1 MSTVSDQAEA
11 ATSFASELR
20 SATAASHSASEQSG
34 FMSALVDGRAGR
46 DGYAELVAQTYFV
59 YESLERAADAMRG
72 DAVAGA
78 FVFDELTRLP
88 AIERDLVFLR
98 GPAWRDEIEPTAA
111 TARYVARLD
120 EVGSHSSE
128 RFVAHHYT
136 RYMGDLSGGQ
146 FIARAVRDAYQLEG
160 NEGTEFFVFDGIA
173 DLAEF
178 KDGYRRQLDRAPWD
192 AAQRQTVIDEVL
204 EAYRLNRELLA
215 GLDPA
220 VA

>member
-1 MSTVSDQAEA
+1 MSTVSDQSE

-20 SATAASHSASEQSG
+20 AATAGSHSAAEQSG

-46 DGYAELVAQTYFV
+46 RGYAGLVAQTYFV
-59 YESLERAADAMRG
+59 YDSLERAADAMRN
-72 DAVAGA
+72 DEVAGR

-88 AIERDLVFLR
+88 AIEADLVFLL
-98 GPAWRDEIEPTAA
+98 GTGWRDEVEPTAA
-111 TARYVARLD
+111 TAEYVSRLD
-120 EVGSHSSE
+120 EVAAASPE
-128 RFVAHHYT
+128 AFVAHHYT

-146 FIARAVRDAYQLEG
+146 FIARAVRSAYQLEG
-160 NEGTEFFVFDGIA
+160 NEGTEFFVFDGIP
-173 DLAEF
+173 DLVAF
-178 KDGYRRQLDRAPWD
+178 KDEYRRRLDQAPWD
-192 AAQRQTVIDEVL
+192 ATQRQSVIDEVL